1 MGKVEIF
8 GIESSYEGTG
18 LHESDIQA
26 RRQQYG
32 YNEIPEKHVGPF
44 IGTLKRMWGPIPWL
58 LEAAMVFELFLGKI
72 PQAIVVF
79 LLLVFSAL
87 IGEVQE
93 LRAKKA
99 LGFLHQKLQISI
111 RTLRNGTW
119 ITLPSRELVPGDIV
133 HVRVGDIVAADM
145 EIVSGTVSVDESSL
159 TGESVDVTKGIAD
172 TIFSASTITHGEAIA
187 RVTAIGTKSAYGKTA
202 ELVRT
207 AEAPGRLQT
216 LLFKIVR
223 YLAYLDIILAVILII
238 TAFVNGTPWQEL
250 LPFTVILFIATI
262 PISMPSSFVVANSVE
277 AKNLAQQHVLVTGL
291 TGIQEAASMNVLL
304 VDKTGTLTNNRP
316 EIARLIPYDNLEETA
331 LLQLAAS
338 ASDHTS
344 SDSISAAIIEA
355 CRNQKVNMLER
366 ISFTPFD
373 PAHKLSKAQI
383 IQNGAPL
390 NVAMGSPL
398 VMAEIAE
405 IPSNFSEQVD
415 TLSAGGA
422 RVLAIASG
430 ENDKLICRGLIA
442 LADSPRSDAKE
453 SIAKIKEMSIRV
465 IMVTGDTISTAK
477 AIAREVGIGDRIGT
491 LKDALSNPLDF
502 DGFANVFPEDKYRI
516 VQAFQKLGM
525 VVGMTGDGINDAP
538 ALKQADVGIAVS
550 TATDVAKSAARIV
563 LTEPKLLDIIK
574 VIDSGHRV
582 YRRMMTWT
590 ITKLA
595 RTAELAALLTFGF
608 IFTGFFP
615 VSLSLIVFI
624 VVMNDM
630 VTLTLGTDKAWPTR
644 VPEHWNLPLLARISA
659 IFTVGWLIL
668 GLGMLWFYHN
678 VQNLGAEQ
686 ISSLMFLYLMYS
698 AMATIIMTRNRY
710 RFWSFPP
717 SKWVAGMVTA
727 NIILATL
734 MAAMGWVMTAVPVQ
748 SILILAI
755 ITVLAM
761 LVLDSLK
768 MWYYNVTG
776 ILGTEKVLVTK

>member
-187 RVTAIGTKSAYGKTA
+187 RVTAIGTKSSYGKTA

-491 LKDALSNPLDF
+491 LKDALSNPRNLMDC
-502 DGFANVFPEDKYRI
+502 EC
-516 VQAFQKLGM
+516 
-525 VVGMTGDGINDAP
+525 
-538 ALKQADVGIAVS
+538 
-550 TATDVAKSAARIV
+550 
-563 LTEPKLLDIIK
+563 
-574 VIDSGHRV
+574 
-582 YRRMMTWT
+582 
-590 ITKLA
+590 
-595 RTAELAALLTFGF
+595 
-608 IFTGFFP
+608 
-615 VSLSLIVFI
+615 LS
-624 VVMNDM
+624 
-630 VTLTLGTDKAWPTR
+630 
-644 VPEHWNLPLLARISA
+644 
-659 IFTVGWLIL
+659 
-668 GLGMLWFYHN
+668 
-678 VQNLGAEQ
+678 
-686 ISSLMFLYLMYS
+686 
-698 AMATIIMTRNRY
+698 
-710 RFWSFPP
+710 
-717 SKWVAGMVTA
+717 
-727 NIILATL
+727 
-734 MAAMGWVMTAVPVQ
+734 
-748 SILILAI
+748 
-755 ITVLAM
+755 
-761 LVLDSLK
+761 
-768 MWYYNVTG
+768 
-776 ILGTEKVLVTK
+776 